1 MARNQFTFYE
11 SFYSAIRRIRK
22 DTDRVKAYDAVCCYA
37 LTGEIPDLDALPD
50 SAAIAFDLIRPNLDT
65 SRRKS
70 ENGKQG
76 GERAEANR
84 KQAGSKPVA
93 NEKQAASKA
102 EANGKQTPSKAEA
115 KPKQGEAASEGE
127 VEVEVEKEGEI
138 EIENECYISP
148 LPPSGEKEKQKDLF
162 AEFANGDT
170 KLLAALTAFDQMRTR
185 IKKPMTDRAKELLL
199 AKLQTFPSRDWTAI
213 LDQSVMS
220 CWQGIF
226 PLGGD
231 KAQRTASEPK
241 TFTELL
247 QEAQHGY

>member
-1 MARNQFTFYE
+1 MARNQFTFYR
-11 SFYSAIRRIRK
+11 SFLDAIRKLPKREQGAI
-22 DTDRVKAYDAVCCYA
+22 VLAISCYA
-37 LTGEIPDLDALPD
+37 LDEELPSGLSPVAETVFTLVKPTLD
-50 SAAIAFDLIRPNLDT
+50 SANKKSANQSQGTRKRVTNDLQ
-65 SRRKS
+65 SVHK
-70 ENGKQG
+70 K
-76 GERAEANR
+76 ER
-84 KQAGSKPVA
+84 
-93 NEKQAASKA
+93 
-102 EANGKQTPSKAEA
+102 
-115 KPKQGEAASEGE
+115 
-127 VEVEVEKEGEI
+127 EGEI
-138 EIENECYISP
+138 EVEIEKENECYISP
-148 LPPSGEKEKQKDLF
+148 LPPSGAKEKQKDLF
-162 AEFANGDT
+162 SEFANGDT

-185 IKKPMTDRAKELLL
+185 IKKPMTERAKELLL

>member
-1 MARNQFTFYE
+1 MGRTQFTFYE

-22 DTDRVKAYDAVCCYA
+22 DIDRVKAYDAVCCYA
-37 LTGEIPDLDALPD
+37 LTGEMPDFDKLPD

-70 ENGKQG
+70 ESGKQG
-76 GERAEANR
+76 ASKREANAKQSGSKPQANR
-84 KQAGSKPVA
+84 KQWEAPS
-93 NEKQAASKA
+93 EKEK
-102 EANGKQTPSKAEA
+102 
-115 KPKQGEAASEGE
+115 
-127 VEVEVEKEGEI
+127 EKEGEIEI

>member
-1 MARNQFTFYE
+1 MRNQFTFYE

-76 GERAEANR
+76 GSKAEANA

-93 NEKQAASKA
+93 NEKQTASKPV
-102 EANGKQTPSKAEA
+102 ANRKQCEN
-115 KPKQGEAASEGE
+115 ASDGE

-148 LPPSGEKEKQKDLF
+148 LPPAGESKHKNDVFVDF
-162 AEFANGDT
+162 AAGDAR
-170 KLLAALTAFDQMRTR
+170 LLSALRDFEQMRIR
-185 IKKPMTDRAKELLL
+185 IKKPMTERAKELLI
-199 AKLQTFPSRDWTAI
+199 AKLNTFPIGDWVPI

-231 KAQRTASEPK
+231 KGRADAGTTNPFAK
-241 TFTELL
+241 LL
-247 QEAQHGY
+247 ESGAFDE

>member
-1 MARNQFTFYE
+1 MAKPTYIQFF
-11 SFYSAIRRIRK
+11 F
-22 DTDRVKAYDAVCCYA
+22 D
-37 LTGEIPDLDALPD
+37 DLDALESLGD
-50 SAAIAFDLIRPNLDT
+50 AERGRLLT
-65 SRRKS
+65 SLLEYGKTGVTEKLGGNERFLFPMFKGRVDRFFQAYDESCKKNKS
-70 ENGKQG
+70 N
-76 GERAEANR
+76 
-84 KQAGSKPVA
+84 
-93 NEKQAASKA
+93 
-102 EANGKQTPSKAEA
+102 
-115 KPKQGEAASEGE
+115 
-127 VEVEVEKEGEI
+127 VEKRYTKPTTVYGGRGGIRKLPSEE
-138 EIENECYISP
+138 EEEEEKEEENISP

>member
-1 MARNQFTFYE
+1 MAKPTYIQFF
-11 SFYSAIRRIRK
+11 F
-22 DTDRVKAYDAVCCYA
+22 D
-37 LTGEIPDLDALPD
+37 DLDALESLGD
-50 SAAIAFDLIRPNLDT
+50 AERGRLLT
-65 SRRKS
+65 SLLEYGKTGVTEKLGGNERFLFPMFKGRVDRFFQTYDESCKKNKS
-70 ENGKQG
+70 N
-76 GERAEANR
+76 
-84 KQAGSKPVA
+84 
-93 NEKQAASKA
+93 
-102 EANGKQTPSKAEA
+102 
-115 KPKQGEAASEGE
+115 
-127 VEVEVEKEGEI
+127 VEKRYTKPTTVYGGRSGIRKLPSEE
-138 EIENECYISP
+138 EEEEEKEEENTSP
-148 LPPSGEKEKQKDLF
+148 LPPSGAKEKQKDLF

-170 KLLAALTAFDQMRTR
+170 KLLSALRAFDQMRTR
-185 IKKPMTDRAKELLL
+185 IKKPMTERAKELLL

>member
-1 MARNQFTFYE
+1 MGRNQFTFYR
-11 SFYSAIRRIRK
+11 SFLDAIRKLPKREQGAI
-22 DTDRVKAYDAVCCYA
+22 VLAISCYA
-37 LTGEIPDLDALPD
+37 LDEELPSGLSPVAETVFTLVKPTLD
-50 SAAIAFDLIRPNLDT
+50 SANKKSANQSQGTHKRVTNDLQ
-65 SRRKS
+65 SVHK
-70 ENGKQG
+70 K
-76 GERAEANR
+76 ER
-84 KQAGSKPVA
+84 
-93 NEKQAASKA
+93 
-102 EANGKQTPSKAEA
+102 
-115 KPKQGEAASEGE
+115 
-127 VEVEVEKEGEI
+127 EGEI
-138 EIENECYISP
+138 EIEIEKENECYISP
-148 LPPSGEKEKQKDLF
+148 LPPSGAKEKQRDLF

>member
-76 GERAEANR
+76 GSKAEANA
-84 KQAGSKPVA
+84 KQS
-93 NEKQAASKA
+93 ASKA
-102 EANGKQTPSKAEA
+102 EANEKQTASKPVANR
-115 KPKQGEAASEGE
+115 KQCENASDGE

-170 KLLAALTAFDQMRTR
+170 KLLSALRAFDQMRTR

-199 AKLQTFPSRDWTAI
+199 AKLQTFPPRDWTAI